1 MTPVEP
7 AIRRRTAALAAILL
21 ALLLPAS
28 GIGEPPRP
36 TPGNA
41 SAGIGLDLAGMD
53 PSVAPGDDFFE
64 YANGTWLKRTPIPP
78 EFASYGVAVMLF
90 ERTGEQ
96 VDSLIES
103 LGDSPAGTDARRIAD
118 YYASY
123 MDEDGIEA
131 KGLTPLQPTLDAIAA
146 ISDRKALSR
155 YLGGTLR
162 ADVDAFNATDI
173 YTDNLLGLWVAADLD
188 EPTRYSPF
196 LLQGGLDMPDRVYY
210 LDDSE
215 RMEKVRRAFRAHV
228 ARVLELAGMK
238 DAATRAERVFDLER
252 RIAEAHWS
260 RTDTGDLAKGNNHW
274 TRTDFPKLA
283 PGMDWDAWFAA
294 AGLEGQPTFVVW
306 QPSAV
311 TGMSALVAEV
321 PIDAWRDYLTLH
333 AVEHSSA
340 VLPRAFVD
348 ERFAFHGKVLA
359 GVEQLRARSKRAVT
373 ATGRALGDAVGRLY
387 AERYFPPES
396 KARIESM
403 VQNLIAAF
411 RTRID
416 ALEWM
421 APETKVEAR
430 KKLAVLEVGVGYP
443 DEWRDYSDLEIVRS
457 DAFGNAR
464 RSELFDYRASLEKL
478 GRPVDRRE
486 WFMTP
491 QTVNAVNLPVL
502 NAMNFP
508 AAILQPPFF
517 DPGRP
522 EVMDYGA
529 IGAVIGHEISHSFDD
544 QGARFDSE
552 GRMRNWWTDAD
563 LQHFQAAG
571 EALVRQYDAYRP
583 FPDLAINGRLS
594 LGENIADVAGLAAAY
609 DAYRISRGGKPA
621 PVIDGLTGDQQFFLS
636 YAQSWRSKT
645 REEAL
650 RQQLLGDGHSP
661 GKYRAYTVRNLD
673 AWYDA
678 FGVEP
683 GQALFLAPD
692 ARVRVW

>member
-7 AIRRRTAALAAILL
+7 AIRRRTAALAVILL

-28 GIGEPPRP
+28 GIGEPPPP

-41 SAGIGLDLAGMD
+41 SGGIGLDLAGMD

-64 YANGTWLKRTPIPP
+64 YANGTWLKSTPIPP

-103 LGDSPAGTDARRIAD
+103 LGDSPAGTDARKIAD
-118 YYASY
+118 FYASY

-155 YLGGTLR
+155 YLGSTLR
-162 ADVDAFNATDI
+162 ADVDAFNSTDI

-215 RMEKVRRAFRAHV
+215 RMEKVRGAFRAHV
-228 ARVLELAGMK
+228 ARVLELAGVK
-238 DAATRAERVFDLER
+238 DAATRAARVFDLER

-321 PIDAWRDYLTLH
+321 PLDAWQDYLTLH

-359 GVEQLRARSKRAVT
+359 GVEQLRARGKRAVT

-387 AERYFPPES
+387 VKKYFPPES

-443 DEWRDYSDLEIVRS
+443 DEWRDYSELEIVRS

-464 RSELFDYRASLEKL
+464 RSELFEYRASLEKL

-486 WFMTP
+486 WFMAP

-502 NAMNFP
+502 NALNFP

-517 DPGRP
+517 DPRRP

-563 LQHFQAAG
+563 LRHFQAAG